1 MKELQ
6 LIIYRIVCR
15 IQGKLNNSIINDFE
29 FRRLLQ
35 RIGKPFHKTH
45 DSLIVDTKVN
55 SIETILELK
64 RFSSDGQVFKQIIL
78 EEEYKYVINL
88 IQENDLSLKSM
99 LDFGMNIGLTSVYF
113 SRFFLDLKIKGYEIN
128 KDTLD
133 RAKQN
138 FELNQLS
145 TIECF
150 HEGVWSQNTELYL
163 DNNFRDGQDWSNQL
177 SSNASGNKIHCKSIS
192 EIINKQHVDFVKIDI
207 EGGEFELFKSTEY
220 VDSWL
225 PFVQLLA
232 IEIHPE
238 VDDPN
243 IILNHL
249 QRLNFKLY
257 LSGELVIAI
266 QNKAHE
272 F

>member
-1 MKELQ
+1 MRLFQILLYRTISHIGFRLNKTLIQDYELRKHV
-6 LIIYRIVCR
+6 LTTDTIIKID
-15 IQGKLNNSIINDFE
+15 K
-29 FRRLLQ
+29 
-35 RIGKPFHKTH
+35 K
-45 DSLIVDTKVN
+45 
-55 SIETILELK
+55 TILVSTILDEQLSKFSLK
-64 RFSSDGQVFKQIIL
+64 RFSSDGQVFNQIIL

-88 IQENDLSLKSM
+88 IRENALSLQSM

-113 SRFFLDLKIKGYEIN
+113 SRFFPDLKIKGYEIS
-128 KDTLD
+128 KETLD

-138 FELNQLS
+138 FELNHLKN
-145 TIECF
+145 IECF
-150 HEGVWSQNTELYL
+150 HEGVWSENTELYL

-177 SSNASGNKIHCKSIS
+177 STNVSKNKIHCKSIS
-192 EIINKQHVDFVKIDI
+192 EIINKQPVDFVKIDI

-225 PFVQLLA
+225 PFVKVLA

-238 VDDPN
+238 VGDPN
-243 IILNHL
+243 IILIHL

-266 QNKAHE
+266 QNKNNVY
-272 F
+272 